1 MRNAYVFPHAWPSD
15 LGEDSFVIRRGAEES
30 QWASVGMIFSLGER
44 K

>member
-15 LGEDSFVIRRGAEES
+15 LGAFVIRRGAEES
-30 QWASVGMIFSLGER
+30 QWASVGMIFSLGEG